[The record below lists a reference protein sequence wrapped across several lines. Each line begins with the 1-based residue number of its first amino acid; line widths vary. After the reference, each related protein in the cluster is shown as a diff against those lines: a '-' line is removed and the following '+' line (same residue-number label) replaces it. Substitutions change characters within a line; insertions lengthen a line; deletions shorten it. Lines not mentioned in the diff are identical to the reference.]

1 MPATQAQLS
10 SSELLRYA
18 RQILLPGWGE
28 EAQLRLK
35 ASTVFI
41 AGAGGL
47 GSPLSFYLAAAGV
60 GRIIIA
66 DRDQVELSNLNRQ
79 VLHATARIGCAKALS
94 AARTLSELNPC
105 VVIEAL
111 VGEIDDAFLEEH
123 AGDADLLIDCLDNL
137 PTRRA
142 LSRHCLSHA
151 KPLLFGAIWGL
162 EGRLALL
169 RPGQGPCV
177 SCLFPEDPPG
187 GTFPVLGATPGVIGS
202 LQAMEALKLLA
213 GQPVSLLDRM
223 LIFDFPTMRTQ
234 FLKLRRDPSCPA
246 CGPT

>member
-1 MPATQAQLS
+1 MPATLS
-10 SSELLRYA
+10 VDAHEQLRYA

-28 EAQLRLK
+28 PAQQRLK
-35 ASTVFI
+35 SACAFI

-47 GSPLSFYLAAAGV
+47 GSPLALYLAAAGV
-60 GRIIIA
+60 GRLIIA

-79 VLHATARIGCAKALS
+79 VLHGTARIGHAKAQS
-94 AARTLSELNPC
+94 AARTLGELNPG
-105 VVIEAL
+105 VRVEPHVA
-111 VGEIDDAFLEEH
+111 EIDEAFLDAE
-123 AGDADLLIDCLDNL
+123 AGDADLVIDCLDNL

-142 LSRHCLSHA
+142 LSRYCRRTA

-162 EGRLALL
+162 EGRVSLL

-177 SCLFPEDPPG
+177 SCLFPADPPA

-213 GQPVSLLDRM
+213 GQPTALEDRLLV
-223 LIFDFPTMRTQ
+223 FDGLEMRART
-234 FLKLRRDPSCPA
+234 LKLRRDPACPD
-246 CGPT
+246 CGH

>member
-1 MPATQAQLS
+1 MPATLTLEA
-10 SSELLRYA
+10 SESLRYA

-28 EAQLRLK
+28 AAQLRLK

-47 GSPLSFYLAAAGV
+47 GSPLALYLAAAGV
-60 GRIIIA
+60 GRILIA
-66 DRDQVELSNLNRQ
+66 DRDSVELSNLNRQ
-79 VLHATARIGCAKALS
+79 VLHSTARVGHAKALS
-94 AARTLSELNPC
+94 AARSLGELNPGIK
-105 VVIEAL
+105 VDPHAA
-111 VGEIDDAFLEEH
+111 EIDEAFLDRE
-123 AGDADLLIDCLDNL
+123 AGDCDLLIDCLDNL

-142 LSRHCLSHA
+142 MSRYCARTA

-177 SCLFPEDPPG
+177 SCLFPADPPA
-187 GTFPVLGATPGVIGS
+187 GTFPVLGATPGIIGS

-213 GQPVSLLDRM
+213 GQPVSLLDR
-223 LIFDFPTMRTQ
+223 LLVFDGLQMRTQ
-234 FLKLRRDPSCPA
+234 TLKLRRDPACPD
-246 CGPT
+246 CGGA